1 MTDTPTPNEMPRRSF
16 LDLLL
21 GVGVLGTAGSAL
33 FPVFKYLKP
42 LPLEAAGGPLRLS
55 ERDSAILE
63 REQFVI
69 VSSGSKRAIVFQ
81 DASSQ
86 LRALSAKCTHEG
98 CTVQYVAGESII
110 WCACH
115 NGRFDIDGR
124 VLSGPPPKAL
134 AEYAVQTGDD
144 GGIIVNLETA

>member
-55 ERDSAILE
+55 DRDSAILE

-69 VSSGSKRAIVFQ
+69 VSAGSKRAIVFR
-81 DASSQ
+81 DARSQ

-98 CTVQYVAGESII
+98 CTVQYLAGESII

-124 VLSGPPPKAL
+124 VLSGPPPKPL
-134 AEYAVQTGDD
+134 AEYAVQSGDD
-144 GGIIVNLETA
+144 GGIIVNMEMA